1 MSGVTDTAAQGTGVD
16 FTSRNDD
23 IVTYTKMPL
32 IEASDILALPQGQ
45 AFALLEG
52 NRLYKIRIPLADS
65 RGDAF
70 VPDSLQKVAT
80 DMKRRYRSSETW
92 ASETD
97 WFSNLPWHSG
107 QPLGDASV
115 GLIDTGLSSATHM
128 NGDDEDAGE
137 GASGVLGHSA
147 VLGQIAIRGTV

>member
-23 IVTYTKMPL
+23 IVTYTKTPL

-52 NRLYKIRIPLADS
+52 NRLYKIRIPLADA

-70 VPDSLQKVAT
+70 VPESLQKVAA

-97 WFSNLPWHSG
+97 WLGSLGNLPWLSD

-115 GLIDTGLSSATHM
+115 GLIDTELSSAAHSSADDD
-128 NGDDEDAGE
+128 GDDN
-137 GASGVLGHSA
+137 VLGHSA
-147 VLGQIAIRGTV
+147 VLGQIAMRGMGG